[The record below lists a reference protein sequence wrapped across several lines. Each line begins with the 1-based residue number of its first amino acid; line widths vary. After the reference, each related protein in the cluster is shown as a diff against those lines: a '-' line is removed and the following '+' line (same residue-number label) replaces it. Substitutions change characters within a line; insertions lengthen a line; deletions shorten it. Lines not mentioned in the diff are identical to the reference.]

1 MRRSLFRFVFAA
13 LLLALLGGLAAPGRA
28 QTPDRVYR
36 LGLLTVS
43 PVSDRLTRAVVLP
56 ELARLGFVEGRNLRF
71 ESRVGDAETLP
82 ALMRDMLAAR
92 PDAILA
98 VGPAIRMLGEATRT
112 VPIIGFGPDPVDMKF
127 AASYARP
134 GGNVTGQVILVGD
147 LDVKRLQLLH
157 DAVPSRRRI
166 GVLLATSQPISSESE
181 LRAAAALR
189 GLDLIVQAI
198 THPTDYTAA
207 FAAMR
212 AAGAGALL
220 IGAASELDRDAKILA
235 GLALAA
241 GLPTACEWIEMARA
255 GCLLGYGPNRT
266 AIRLRMAD
274 QIARI
279 LRGTPPGEIAIELP
293 TLFEFGINLVTA
305 RALGIEVSPTL
316 IARADEVI
324 E

>member
-1 MRRSLFRFVFAA
+1 MTRSMFRFAVAA
-13 LLLALLGGLAAPGRA
+13 MILSLLSGLAAPVRA

-36 LGLLTVS
+36 LGLLTIS
-43 PVSDRLTRAVVLP
+43 PVSDQLTRNVVLP
-56 ELARLGFVEGRNLRF
+56 ELARLGFVEGRNLRYDP
-71 ESRVGDAETLP
+71 RVGDAETLP
-82 ALMRDMLAAR
+82 ALMRDLLAAR
-92 PDAILA
+92 PDAIIA
-98 VGPAIRMLGEATRT
+98 VGPAIRLAAEASRT
-112 VPIIGFGPDPVDMKF
+112 VPIIGFGPDSTAMKL

-157 DAVPSRRRI
+157 EAVPSRRRVA
-166 GVLLATSQPISSESE
+166 VLLASSQPISSESE
-181 LRAAAALR
+181 LRAAAADR
-189 GLDLIVQAI
+189 GIDLVVQTI
-198 THPTDYTAA
+198 MRPTEYAAA

-212 AAGAGALL
+212 AAGAEALL
-220 IGAASELDRDAKILA
+220 IGAASEFDRDAKILA
-235 GLALAA
+235 GLALTA

-279 LRGTPPGEIAIELP
+279 LRGTPPGEIAIERP
-293 TLFEFGINLVTA
+293 TLFELGINLATA
-305 RALGIEVSPTL
+305 RALGVEVPPAL